1 VEVSLRIRSSSGR
14 SIYFIAREAG
24 NQGERRRRAAALQAA
39 VGTAAVTAS
48 GELRARFIIRAVGM
62 DRGGGVTPGAC
73 GTATPSAFQTGMYQ
87 TAIGAHHHRSHR
99 DDNYRLPDGARVTSQ

>member
-1 VEVSLRIRSSSGR
+1 MAGEQRRISQPGL
-14 SIYFIAREAG
+14 FTNEAT
-24 NQGERRRRAAALQAA
+24 EPPAERRRAAALQADA
-39 VGTAAVTAS
+39 GAAAVTAS

-62 DRGGGVTPGAC
+62 DRGGDAPGAC

-99 DDNYRLPDGARVTSQ
+99 DDNCRLPDGACVTSQ